1 MKVPRF
7 TKIAIVALTGL
18 SLFWLPWP
26 VTVAGIFL
34 SGLVFPSL
42 AAAYGVLADI
52 LYYPGFG
59 LPYATLTG
67 LVLALVSFLVRH
79 FVKTRI
85 M

>member
-1 MKVPRF
+1 MQLPFYIKVF
-7 TKIAIVALTGL
+7 IVVLTGL

-26 VTVAGIFL
+26 FTVAGMFL
-34 SGLVFPSL
+34 SGLVFPPL
-42 AAAYGVLADI
+42 AAVFGILADI
-52 LYYPGFG
+52 LYYPGAG
-59 LPYATLTG
+59 LPYAALTG